1 MTKERD
7 HAATYGHESN
17 LLRAA
22 GDKVPS
28 IGEVYIDGG
37 LVDRIRPAV
46 RTNITSDLVFN
57 NLIKHFALEFGVP
70 ETSVE
75 ILLTANIHPHSA
87 VPSCLDCP
95 NNRA

>member
-1 MTKERD
+1 MTNTRD
-7 HAATYGHESN
+7 HAATYGYETN

-22 GDKVPS
+22 GDNVAS
-28 IGEVYIDGG
+28 IGEVYVDGK
-37 LVDRIRPAV
+37 LVDRLRPAM
-46 RTNITSDLVFN
+46 RTNITSDLTFT

-70 ETSVE
+70 ETAVE
-75 ILLTANIHPHSA
+75 ILLTENIHPHSA